1 MPVRGHNDADLARD
15 LEDEMRRIPAFWG
28 VALAATIVL
37 SACGGSGSGGGAG
50 SSAGTANV
58 PDTIHLGAALPLTGA
73 DSTPGKFVKDAYE
86 LYIKQ
91 VNDAGGLAVGSKKVK
106 IDLKIEDNK
115 SDAATSGQ
123 LYEKLITQDNVDLL
137 LGGYNTTTVTQEVK
151 VTNRYKMPY
160 VGGGG
165 ASSSIYVDN
174 QWAVGLLASIE
185 KLATTQLEFV
195 KTQQDAGKLPKPLK
209 IAVAYENSSH
219 GKEFSAGIKAGE
231 TAAPDR
237 FKVVL
242 TEAFDLNGK
251 DYTSLLNKV
260 KDAGA
265 DAYMV
270 DARVNDYITMQTQYK
285 QLGLYHKYLTYGP
298 RGPEKAARE
307 ALKDSSDYIIA
318 ATWFDSLQPGDNVK
332 KWLDVWKTTGDSP
345 EWYAA
350 GAWESA
356 RILLS
361 AIQKAGTIDKQ
372 KVRDT
377 IFSTTWDGS
386 IFPGGSIKFDAKTG
400 QATNDYVMT
409 QNTPG
414 GNRILVFPKDQ
425 STGSPTIP
433 FPQK

>member
-1 MPVRGHNDADLARD
+1 
-15 LEDEMRRIPAFWG
+15 MRRTPIF
-28 VALAATIVL
+28 VAIALTAVIVL
-37 SACGGSGSGGGAG
+37 GACGGGGTGGGAP
-50 SSAGTANV
+50 AANV

-73 DSTPGKFVKDAYE
+73 DSTPGKFMKDAYE

-91 VNDAGGLAVGSKKVK
+91 VNDAGGLVVGSKKVK

-165 ASSSIYVDN
+165 ASSSIYADN
-174 QWAVGLLASIE
+174 TWAVGVLASIE
-185 KLATTQLEFV
+185 KLAATQLDFI

-209 IAVAYENSSH
+209 IAAAYENTSH
-219 GKEFSAGIKAGE
+219 GKEFTAGLKAGE
-231 TAAPDR
+231 TASPDR
-237 FKVVL
+237 FKIVL
-242 TEAFDLNGK
+242 SEAFDLNGK

-265 DAYMV
+265 DAFMV

-298 RGPEKAARE
+298 RGPEKAART

-332 KWLDVWKTTGDSP
+332 KWLETWKQTGDSP

-350 GAWESA
+350 SGWECA
-356 RILLS
+356 RILL
-361 AIQKAGTIDKQ
+361 AAVQKAQTIDKT
-372 KVRDT
+372 KIRDVLFNT
-377 IFSTTWDGS
+377 AWDNS
-386 IFPGGSIKFDAKTG
+386 IFPGGTIRFGKSG
-400 QATNDYVMT
+400 QADNAYVMT

-414 GNRILVFPKDQ
+414 GTHILIWPKDQ
-425 STGSPTIP
+425 ATGTPTVP
-433 FPQK
+433 YPQK